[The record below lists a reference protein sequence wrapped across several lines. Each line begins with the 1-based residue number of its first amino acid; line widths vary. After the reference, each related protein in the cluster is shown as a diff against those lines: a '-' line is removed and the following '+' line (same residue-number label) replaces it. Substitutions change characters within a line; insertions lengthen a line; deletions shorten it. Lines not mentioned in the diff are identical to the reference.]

1 VPFDHSFFDVLEM
14 HLSPTP
20 GVVPGC
26 MKVHWKF
33 CAEVKRGLA
42 FGFFASCFRM
52 NKVHWKILCRMEEKM
67 ILKRFLCLF

>member
-1 VPFDHSFFDVLEM
+1 MPFDHSFFDVLEM

-42 FGFFASCFRM
+42 FGFFCF
-52 NKVHWKILCRMEEKM
+52 L
-67 ILKRFLCLF
+67 FLNE